1 MMIASALIAWIPFL
15 HPIAMPTS
23 ARILM
28 FFPLAVAVAAVYRAT
43 RAEKASDLPK
53 ATVKTFVNI
62 CLGMWLIA
70 IAAYVIHM
78 GVIRIWHGE

>member
-1 MMIASALIAWIPFL
+1 MMLASLLIAWIPFL
-15 HPIAMPTS
+15 HPVAMPTGG
-23 ARILM
+23 RLWM
-28 FFPLAVAVAAVYRAT
+28 FFPLAAAVAAVYRAT

-53 ATVKTFVNI
+53 ATVKTFLNI

-78 GVIRIWHGE
+78 GVIRLWHGE

>member
-1 MMIASALIAWIPFL
+1 MMLANVFLAWIPFL

-23 ARILM
+23 ARLWM
-28 FFPLAVAVAAVYRAT
+28 FFPLAAAVAVVYRAT
-43 RAEKASDLPK
+43 RAVRATDLPK

-70 IAAYVIHM
+70 IGAYAIHM
-78 GVIRIWHGE
+78 FVIRIWHG